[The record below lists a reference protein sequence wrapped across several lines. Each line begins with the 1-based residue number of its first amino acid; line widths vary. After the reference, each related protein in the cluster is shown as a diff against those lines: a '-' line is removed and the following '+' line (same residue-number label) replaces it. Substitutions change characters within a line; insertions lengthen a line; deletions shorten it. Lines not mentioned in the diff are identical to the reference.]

1 MGPFLKTL
9 FGDARNVAVVA
20 ALLAIEAA
28 LVRTGHGR
36 EATLLMPL
44 ATMAG
49 VAWLAPSTCWTGVA
63 IARDQDSVVV
73 VMPKRRRQ

>member
-20 ALLAIEAA
+20 VLLAVEVV

-36 EATLLMPL
+36 EATVLVPL
-44 ATMAG
+44 ATMTG
-49 VAWLAPSTCWTGVA
+49 VAWLAP
-63 IARDQDSVVV
+63 R
-73 VMPKRRRQ
+73 

>member
-20 ALLAIEAA
+20 VLLVIEVV

-36 EATLLMPL
+36 EATVLVPL

-49 VAWLAPSTCWTGVA
+49 VAWLAP
-63 IARDQDSVVV
+63 R
-73 VMPKRRRQ
+73 

>member
-20 ALLAIEAA
+20 VLLAIEVV

-36 EATLLMPL
+36 EATVLVPL

-49 VAWLAPSTCWTGVA
+49 VAWLVP
-63 IARDQDSVVV
+63 R
-73 VMPKRRRQ
+73 

>member
-20 ALLAIEAA
+20 VLLAIEVV

-36 EATLLMPL
+36 EATVVVPL

-49 VAWLAPSTCWTGVA
+49 VAWLAP
-63 IARDQDSVVV
+63 R
-73 VMPKRRRQ
+73 

>member
-20 ALLAIEAA
+20 VLLAIEVV
-28 LVRTGHGR
+28 LVHTGHGR
-36 EATLLMPL
+36 EATVLVPL

-49 VAWLAPSTCWTGVA
+49 VAWLAP
-63 IARDQDSVVV
+63 R
-73 VMPKRRRQ
+73 

>member
-20 ALLAIEAA
+20 VLLAVEVV

-36 EATLLMPL
+36 EATVLVPL

-49 VAWLAPSTCWTGVA
+49 VAWLAP
-63 IARDQDSVVV
+63 R
-73 VMPKRRRQ
+73 